1 MVKFGIVEIL
11 TLIGSLGLF
20 LFGMKLMSE
29 ALQKVAGD
37 RMRSILS
44 SMTSNRVKGLLTGVL
59 ITAVIQSSSATT
71 VMVVSFVN
79 AGLLSLIESI
89 GVIMGANIGTTVT
102 AWLISILGF
111 KVKMSAIALPL
122 IGISFPLL
130 FSKNNQRKSWGEF
143 IIGFSLLFMGL
154 EYLKDSVPN
163 IKDHPE
169 ILEFLSHYTNMGIGS
184 NLIFLLIGTILTI
197 VIQSSS
203 ATMTLTLVMCFNGW
217 IDFELAASMVLGE
230 NIGTTITA
238 NLAAIVANISA
249 KRAALAH
256 LIFNLFG
263 VMWIFLLIPVY
274 IHVIDSLMTSMGIDS
289 PLNSNAALP
298 VGLSVFHSSF
308 NILNAAILIGFAP
321 LIEKTV
327 IKIIPQRD
335 EDDEIFKLT
344 HISTGLLST
353 SELSIVQAKNEL
365 VYFSGRTIKMFGFV
379 KKLSEESKNGK
390 FENVYKKIEKYE
402 TLSDKIEEE
411 IAAYLTKVA
420 QGELSNIGSKKVKAM
435 FKIVDEIE
443 SISDSCFGLARTYKR
458 KNDKKI
464 NFQEREEKNI
474 RKIYG
479 LIDEAFVE
487 MVSNLENE
495 GKVSSI
501 MKAYEIEDKINKFRN
516 QLRKEH
522 LDNIKNGLYSYNE
535 GVIYNDI
542 ISYAEHLGDHLINV
556 SEAVIEIS
564 EV

>member
-335 EDDEIFKLT
+335 EDDEVFKLT

-365 VYFSGRTIKMFGFV
+365 VYFSGRTMKMFGFV

-390 FENVYKKIEKYE
+390 FENIYKKIEKYE
-402 TLSDKIEEE
+402 TFSDKIEEE

>member
-1 MVKFGIVEIL
+1 VIKFGIVEIL

-20 LFGMKLMSE
+20 LYGMKLMSE

-37 RMRSILS
+37 KMRAILS
-44 SMTSNRVKGLLTGVL
+44 SMTSNRFKGLLTGML

-79 AGLLSLIESI
+79 AGLLSLIEAI

-130 FSKNNQRKSWGEF
+130 FSKNSQRQSWGEF

-169 ILEFLSHYTNMGIGS
+169 ILEFLSHYTDMGILS
-184 NLIFLLIGTILTI
+184 NIIFLAIGTLLTI
-197 VIQSSS
+197 IIQSSS
-203 ATMTLTLVMCFNGW
+203 ATMTLTLVMCYNGW
-217 IDFELAASMVLGE
+217 IDFEIAASMVLGE

-238 NLAAIVANISA
+238 NLAAIVANVSA

-263 VMWIFLLIPVY
+263 VAWIFFLIPVY
-274 IHVIDSLMTSMGIDS
+274 IRGIDFLMIQMGGDS
-289 PLNSNAALP
+289 PLSNTSALP

-308 NILNAAILIGFAP
+308 NILNAMMLIGFAP
-321 LIEKTV
+321 FIEKTV
-327 IKIIPQRD
+327 TKLIPTKD
-335 EDDEIFKLT
+335 DDDEVFKLT

-353 SELSIVQAKNEL
+353 SELSLVQAKNEL
-365 VYFSGRTIKMFGFV
+365 VYFANRTLKMFGFI
-379 KKLSEESKNGK
+379 KKLSEKQKNDK
-390 FENVYKKIEKYE
+390 FENLGKKVEKYE
-402 TLSDKIEEE
+402 TFSDKMEEE
-411 IAAYLTKVA
+411 IAAYLTKVS
-420 QGELSNIGSKKVKAM
+420 QGELSNIGSRKVKSM

-443 SISDSCFGLARTYKR
+443 SIADSCYGLARTYKR
-458 KNDKKI
+458 KHEKKI
-464 NFQEREEKNI
+464 TFHECEEKNI
-474 RKIYG
+474 TKMFS
-479 LIDEAFVE
+479 LLDDAFEE
-487 MVSNLENE
+487 MLANLGKE
-495 GKVSSI
+495 GKISSI
-501 MKAYEIEDKINKFRN
+501 EKAYKIEEKINKYRN
-516 QLRKEH
+516 QLRKDH
-522 LDNIKNGLYSYNE
+522 LENISQELYSYNE

-542 ISYAEHLGDHLINV
+542 IGQSEHMGDHIINV
-556 SEAVIEIS
+556 SEALF
-564 EV
+564 EVWAE

>member
-1 MVKFGIVEIL
+1 MIKFGIVEIL
-11 TLIGSLGLF
+11 TLIGSLGFF

-37 RMRSILS
+37 KMRSILS
-44 SMTSNRVKGLLTGVL
+44 SITSNRIKGLLTGVL

-122 IGISFPLL
+122 IGVSFPLL

-143 IIGFSLLFMGL
+143 IVGFAILFMGL
-154 EYLKDSVPN
+154 EFLKNSVPN
-163 IKDHPE
+163 IHEHPE
-169 ILEFLSHYTNMGIGS
+169 ILEFLSNYTNMGIMS
-184 NLIFLLIGTILTI
+184 DFIFLIIGTLLTI

-217 IDFELAASMVLGE
+217 IDFEIAASMVLGE

-256 LIFNLFG
+256 LIFNMFG
-263 VMWIFLLIPVY
+263 VAWIFFLLPVY
-274 IHVIDSLMTSMGIDS
+274 IRGIDYLMVQLGGDS
-289 PLNSNAALP
+289 PFSSNAALP

-308 NILNAAILIGFAP
+308 NILNAMILIGFAP
-321 LIEKTV
+321 VIEKIVTR
-327 IKIIPQRD
+327 IIRQKED
-335 EDDEIFKLT
+335 DDEIFKLT

-353 SELSIVQAKNEL
+353 SELSIIQAKNEL
-365 VYFSGRTIKMFGFV
+365 VYFSNRTLKMFGFV
-379 KKLSEESKNGK
+379 KRLSVENKNGK
-390 FENVYKKIEKYE
+390 FENLYKKIEKYE
-402 TLSDKIEEE
+402 VFSDKIEEE

-420 QGELSNIGSKKVKAM
+420 QGELSNLGSQKIKSM
-435 FKIVDEIE
+435 YKIVDEIE

-458 KNDKKI
+458 KQDKKI
-464 NFQEREEKNI
+464 TFQEREEKNI
-474 RKIYG
+474 AKMFS
-479 LIDEAFVE
+479 LLDKAFEV
-487 MVSNLENE
+487 MLLNLEKE
-495 GKVSSI
+495 GKVISI
-501 MKAYEIEDKINKFRN
+501 ENAYQIETKINELRN
-516 QLRKEH
+516 RLKKDHIENVKKE
-522 LDNIKNGLYSYNE
+522 LYSYNE

-542 ISYAEHLGDHLINV
+542 ISHAEHLGDHIINV
-556 SEAVIEIS
+556 SEALLEIR
-564 EV
+564 EN